1 MTDRIN
7 IYGESNSIYMN
18 HSLNLNM
25 FHRLYFA
32 FMAVLTLMCSCSSDR
47 PDSLEPH
54 LQTLQATDIT
64 RTEATISGVCQTDKG
79 TQMPQ
84 LWFRYGTD
92 ESMSERS
99 DVLDN
104 VDGSVS
110 MRLRNLTA
118 GTTYYYMLQGGNGT
132 AVLSGEPL
140 SFTTLPNLQPTMGE
154 VKVLSSSPMSVI
166 VGYSIADDGGDEI
179 TESGCRVARQD
190 GADMD
195 GGSEKQIT
203 IMQTGSVGADGFF
216 RLRIGNLQPN
226 TTYVITPFARNR
238 NGEAVG
244 EPLSYTTSSAVTL
257 DKPGMLS
264 VVIGDDIY
272 KYTTITIA
280 GPLNGDDLRTLR
292 HMAGLGID
300 GIATDGR
307 LADID
312 ISGARIVA
320 GGGTYDT
327 SRYSEDNVVGVGL
340 FASCVNLKNINLPMD
355 VVRIEKDAFLNCS
368 SLRSIVIPASVND
381 IVPSAGCTSLEN
393 ISVSEAN
400 TAFVSRDG
408 VLMSRDGKSILW
420 FPMGKR
426 GEYSLPATVTAIGAY
441 AFRDCS
447 IEKFVFPAGLAKIG
461 ECAFYNSKVK
471 EVVLPSTLK
480 LLPTGVF
487 QKCASLKT
495 VRLGDDVELLSDR
508 VFDGCPLA
516 DLYISAPTPP
526 VCSPNTFTTTGTDFT
541 KTCRLHVPMGKK
553 RFYRANSKW
562 NVFDNIV
569 EE

>member
-1 MTDRIN
+1 
-7 IYGESNSIYMN
+7 
-18 HSLNLNM
+18 
-25 FHRLYFA
+25 
-32 FMAVLTLMCSCSSDR
+32 MAVLTLLCSCSSDR

-64 RTEATISGVCQTDKG
+64 RTEATISGVCQTDKA

-110 MRLRNLTA
+110 MRLLNLTA

-166 VGYSIADDGGDEI
+166 VGYSIADDGGDDI
-179 TESGCRVARQD
+179 TESGCRVVRQD

-203 IMQTGSVGADGFF
+203 IMQTGSVSADGLF

-226 TTYVITPFARNR
+226 TTYVITAFARNR

-292 HMAGLGID
+292 HMAGRSID
-300 GIATDGR
+300 GNATDGR

-312 ISGARIVA
+312 IAGASIVA
-320 GGGTYDT
+320 GGGTYDA
-327 SRYSEDNVVGVGL
+327 SRYSEDNAVGVGL

-355 VVRIEKDAFLNCS
+355 VVRIEKDAFLYCS

-400 TAFVSRDG
+400 TSFASRDG

-426 GEYSLPATVTAIGAY
+426 GEYSLPATVTAVGAY

>member
-1 MTDRIN
+1 
-7 IYGESNSIYMN
+7 
-18 HSLNLNM
+18 
-25 FHRLYFA
+25 
-32 FMAVLTLMCSCSSDR
+32 MAVLTLLCSCSSDR

-84 LWFRYGTD
+84 LWFRYGAD

-110 MRLRNLTA
+110 MRLLNLTA

-300 GIATDGR
+300 GSATDGR

-320 GGGTYDT
+320 GGGSYDA
-327 SRYSEDNVVGVGL
+327 SRYSDDNVVGVGL

-400 TAFVSRDG
+400 TVFASRDG

-426 GEYSLPATVTAIGAY
+426 GEYSLPATITAVGAY

-447 IEKFVFPAGLAKIG
+447 IEKFVFPAGLAKLG

-541 KTCRLHVPMGKK
+541 KTCRLHVPKGRKK
-553 RFYRANSKW
+553 YYRANSKW

>member
-1 MTDRIN
+1 
-7 IYGESNSIYMN
+7 
-18 HSLNLNM
+18 M
-25 FHRLYFA
+25 FNRLYITFV
-32 FMAVLTLMCSCSSDR
+32 AVVALLCSCSSDK

-54 LQTLQATDIT
+54 LQTLPATDIT
-64 RTEATISGVCQTDKG
+64 RTEATILGRCQTDNG
-79 TQMPQ
+79 ADMPQ
-84 LWFRYGTD
+84 LWFRYGAD

-99 DVLDN
+99 EALEAA
-104 VDGSVS
+104 DGSVC

-132 AVLSGEPL
+132 AVLSGETL
-140 SFTTLPNLQPTMGE
+140 NFTTLPNLQPTIGD

-166 VGYSIADDGGDEI
+166 VGYRIADDGGDEI
-179 TESGCRVARQD
+179 AESGCRVSRQD
-190 GADMD
+190 GAAMSD
-195 GGSEKQIT
+195 GEKETT
-203 IMQTGSVGADGFF
+203 IMQTGSVGADGFY
-216 RLRIGNLQPN
+216 RLRIGNLQPS
-226 TTYVITPFARNR
+226 TAYTISPFAKNR

-244 EPLSYTTSSAVTL
+244 EPLSFTTPTAVVL
-257 DKPGMLS
+257 DEAGMLS

-272 KYTTITIA
+272 KYTTISIA

-292 HMAGLGID
+292 HMAGRGID
-300 GIATDGR
+300 GSATNGR

-320 GGGTYDT
+320 GGGVYDAA
-327 SRYSEDNVVGVGL
+327 RYSEDDVVGVGL
-340 FASCVNLKNINLPMD
+340 FAACNNLKNIKLPMD

-368 SLRSIVIPASVND
+368 SLRSIVIPATVSS
-381 IVPSAGCTSLEN
+381 IVPSAGCTSLEE
-393 ISVSEAN
+393 ISVSGAN
-400 TAFVSRDG
+400 TSYASSDG
-408 VLMSRDGKSILW
+408 VLLSGDAKSILW

-426 GEYSLPATVTAIGAY
+426 GDYALPATVTAVGPY

-447 IEKFVFPAGLAKIG
+447 IEKFVFPAGLTKIG

-487 QKCASLKT
+487 QKCADLKT
-495 VRLGDDVELLSDR
+495 VRLGNDVELLSDY
-508 VFDGCPLA
+508 VFDGCPLT
-516 DLYISAPTPP
+516 DLYITAPLPP
-526 VCSPNTFTTTGTDFT
+526 VCSSDTFATTGADFV
-541 KTCRLHVPMGKK
+541 KTCRLHVPKGRKK
-553 RFYRANSKW
+553 YYRANAKW